1 MEKKQCGQ
9 ALITLLIFVVVAT
22 IITSGAII
30 MLFVNSLTANKLQ
43 QGVTAYYIAES
54 GVENA
59 LLRLLRDPNY
69 SGETMAVGSGTVTV
83 SVTGGSEK
91 VIASSG
97 RTGNFIRKLEARTN
111 FNNNIFTI
119 TSWTEVN

>member
-69 SGETMAVGSGTVTV
+69 SGETMAVGSGSVTV